1 MVKSPTT
8 WDMAMLVAMF
18 LWLMAT
24 LTLACLPIF
33 MYEDQLGLWF
43 FLCTMF
49 GIGGIIAM
57 AYGFIKDAP

>member
-1 MVKSPTT
+1 
-8 WDMAMLVAMF
+8 MAMLVAMF